1 MSITG
6 RYWGRNKIAKIEALD
21 GRASAVYEMDEGK
34 IMLSFVWFEV
44 AKRVVQRA
52 IEIYELTPEQ
62 AAAIKKVFLRPND
75 YIIQENI

>member
-1 MSITG
+1 
-6 RYWGRNKIAKIEALD
+6 
-21 GRASAVYEMDEGK
+21 MDEGK

>member
-1 MSITG
+1 
-6 RYWGRNKIAKIEALD
+6 
-21 GRASAVYEMDEGK
+21 MDEGK
-34 IMLSFVWFEV
+34 IILSFVWFEV

-62 AAAIKKVFLRPND
+62 AAAITKVFLRPND